1 MRGDVLD
8 KTQSAICEAST
19 AIELARKES
28 QSEQRDVKQKDGQGP
43 PPIAPSAGAAVTEVC
58 RVLWW
63 LCEVAV

>member
-8 KTQSAICEAST
+8 KTRNGNCEASS
-19 AIELARKES
+19 AIELEREERES
-28 QSEQRDVKQKDGQGP
+28 KGETQDGQGP
-43 PPIAPSAGAAVTEVC
+43 PPIAPSARAAVTEVC